1 MKYPAVSQ
9 EKYSEIVTSKAGF
22 VATAAGVKPMS
33 GIRIAAHLRE
43 LERASPLLV
52 AKALAA
58 PQNLAA
64 LPDQTLGNETLP
76 AVAFTDGATTF
87 TILFDRGT
95 HLPAAIRTLDDD
107 NIHGDATYDLI
118 LADWKP
124 VAGVQIA
131 HSLTYQLAGMD
142 IAKVAYR
149 EVAANAALPAQG
161 FEVPDAARQA
171 AKPPAEGNVPYQ
183 WVLRR
188 LNIARFA
195 DSDAVLYDAA
205 TSPGLKLVELA
216 PNVQQ
221 VVGGT
226 HNSLIV
232 AMQDGLV
239 VFDAPIS
246 ELQSRWTVD
255 QAKAKYPG
263 KAVKYLVLTHHH
275 MDHTGGTRTYVAEGA
290 TVIVPAPARAH
301 FEKTLRRP
309 HTVNPDELEK
319 DPRPINIQEVA
330 EQMSLSDGTAEIR
343 LYRIANPHVDGMLIG
358 HVVDANLLWVTDIYS
373 PGRDKAKSPGMVALA
388 EAEKRLGITPA
399 RYAGGHGSNGTRA
412 DFEALLAQN

>member
-1 MKYPAVSQ
+1 
-9 EKYSEIVTSKAGF
+9 
-22 VATAAGVKPMS
+22 
-33 GIRIAAHLRE
+33 
-43 LERASPLLV
+43 
-52 AKALAA
+52 
-58 PQNLAA
+58 
-64 LPDQTLGNETLP
+64 
-76 AVAFTDGATTF
+76 
-87 TILFDRGT
+87 
-95 HLPAAIRTLDDD
+95 
-107 NIHGDATYDLI
+107 
-118 LADWKP
+118 
-124 VAGVQIA
+124 
-131 HSLTYQLAGMD
+131 
-142 IAKVAYR
+142 
-149 EVAANAALPAQG
+149 
-161 FEVPDAARQA
+161 VPDAARQA

-232 AMQDGLV
+232 AMQDGLA